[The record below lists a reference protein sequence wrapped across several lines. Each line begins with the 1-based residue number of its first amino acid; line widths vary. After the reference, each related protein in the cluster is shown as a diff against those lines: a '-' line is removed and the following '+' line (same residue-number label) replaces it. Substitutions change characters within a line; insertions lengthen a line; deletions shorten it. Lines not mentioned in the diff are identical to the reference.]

1 MSADGSKQA
10 VANRRRQQRQARQHA
25 QQTSSSNVSEISS
38 AWDTSAG
45 QSASAGG
52 RPITPGRRG
61 DVQAQRP
68 HSAGGRS
75 RRAKE
80 RAEDN
85 AGSALKAKQ
94 KLDKIITQ
102 LKDSQVENH
111 PAEINIESC
120 RVGDRGAVNLSYALR
135 NNSSVQ
141 RLRLGGCEITYAGLR
156 SIRDVM
162 RDLKPTVHG
171 PPLVHVIRRIELC
184 TRKMPKV
191 GNPLGNHGAECLAEV
206 VRTSSSLRHVNVS
219 CCSIG
224 DEGAT
229 CIAEA
234 AAVSP
239 SLVTLELDQNVIGNT
254 GAVSIGQALQRN
266 RVLQGVSLWKNRIGA
281 RGAEGLAEGISTNS
295 TLQWLGLGCNK
306 ISDDGATHL
315 AKALSLGC
323 RTSKLSWLAVGGNSI
338 TDAGAVRLA
347 RALQGKTADRLDVSD
362 DDDEDE
368 EGSSIDDATAASL
381 PALRSLGIGGNDI
394 SDEAAEAFGSM
405 LLENDVLTSLGLSDC
420 TIGDDGARHLAIG
433 LQGNDTLQR
442 LVLSGNCISD
452 EGAGYLASSLSQNRS
467 LKSLY
472 LAENPITD
480 DGGHRFKEVLCG
492 HYNDT
497 LVTLD
502 IHETD
507 MSVQGFTELCN
518 ILRKNSN
525 LQQLGTHLSLIDLAS
540 SSVNL
545 DAHSNEVTD
554 GGSGIS
560 PTTTD
565 DQGRVLQ
572 TVRGNALQGQKK
584 LKTGSSFRNAQ
595 ATTQRGVFRA
605 RGSATAA
612 AVQALPT
619 VGDMTSAEVAL
630 EGFRTFDDESTTS
643 LNETDGQDAKHQGL
657 GSRIL
662 NFTRPSRRSYIFSDR
677 NSLTSPSGSEGRKK
691 RWSLFGNRKASSATL
706 SGSQTELISLSE
718 DQKHATLTTGSDQ
731 LAKPMPKQ
739 PSQASLPPPPLPAD
753 LDAEMPDGGDRE
765 SSFGGDLPP
774 PPPVLAAGQV
784 RVRKPKQGQKRPAS
798 IVEPT

>member
-405 LLENDVLTSLGLSDC
+405 LLENDGKGSL
-420 TIGDDGARHLAIG
+420 
-433 LQGNDTLQR
+433 Q
-442 LVLSGNCISD
+442 
-452 EGAGYLASSLSQNRS
+452 
-467 LKSLY
+467 
-472 LAENPITD
+472 
-480 DGGHRFKEVLCG
+480 
-492 HYNDT
+492 
-497 LVTLD
+497 
-502 IHETD
+502 
-507 MSVQGFTELCN
+507 
-518 ILRKNSN
+518 
-525 LQQLGTHLSLIDLAS
+525 
-540 SSVNL
+540 
-545 DAHSNEVTD
+545 
-554 GGSGIS
+554 IS
-560 PTTTD
+560 PRITTV
-565 DQGRVLQ
+565 QLC
-572 TVRGNALQGQKK
+572 
-584 LKTGSSFRNAQ
+584 SSPPN
-595 ATTQRGVFRA
+595 
-605 RGSATAA
+605 
-612 AVQALPT
+612 
-619 VGDMTSAEVAL
+619 
-630 EGFRTFDDESTTS
+630 
-643 LNETDGQDAKHQGL
+643 
-657 GSRIL
+657 
-662 NFTRPSRRSYIFSDR
+662 
-677 NSLTSPSGSEGRKK
+677 
-691 RWSLFGNRKASSATL
+691 
-706 SGSQTELISLSE
+706 
-718 DQKHATLTTGSDQ
+718 HA
-731 LAKPMPKQ
+731 P
-739 PSQASLPPPPLPAD
+739 
-753 LDAEMPDGGDRE
+753 
-765 SSFGGDLPP
+765 
-774 PPPVLAAGQV
+774 
-784 RVRKPKQGQKRPAS
+784 
-798 IVEPT
+798 